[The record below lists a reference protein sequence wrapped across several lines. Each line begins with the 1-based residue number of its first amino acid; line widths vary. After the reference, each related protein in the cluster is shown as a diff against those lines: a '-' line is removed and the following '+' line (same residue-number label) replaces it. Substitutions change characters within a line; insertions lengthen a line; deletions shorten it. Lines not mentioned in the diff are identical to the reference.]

1 MDDLG
6 NEHIPK
12 LVRQIAIPASVGMF
26 FNTMYN
32 VVDTFWA
39 GQLSP
44 EALAALSLSLIPFIG
59 LLAVGI
65 GLGQGASALIS
76 NALGAED
83 DDQASRLMA
92 QALSL
97 AFAVSAVVVAI
108 GLVVTPLLYR
118 GMGASGEYLE
128 LSLDYMNWLIYGS
141 GAFIFAFVINS
152 GLNAQGDTKSY
163 RNALICGFFANVIL
177 DPLFLFGW
185 GPFPALG
192 LEGIAIS
199 TVLIEL
205 GVVTYLSVKLLTS
218 KLGENLSIRK
228 FSLQVKLIVDLV
240 KQGFPASVSILFIS
254 LNFYVILH
262 FISDFGK
269 TSVAAYGVSTRI
281 VQVMLLPSIG
291 LNTAALS
298 LTGFNF
304 GANKLERVN
313 QTWRTCFNYSLL
325 LTAFGGIL
333 LFCFPEFLLKLF
345 TDSEEIIEV
354 GPTLLR
360 VEAVLLSA
368 YTTIFL
374 GTSVLQGLKKP
385 MFGMILSIYRLIVA
399 PVIFFWVFSDL
410 LGYGL
415 NGIWVGI
422 FLTTASGALITW
434 FYLKHSL
441 INFSSVQQ

>member
-1 MDDLG
+1 MTL
-6 NEHIPK
+6 
-12 LVRQIAIPASVGMF
+12 
-26 FNTMYN
+26 
-32 VVDTFWA
+32 
-39 GQLSP
+39 
-44 EALAALSLSLIPFIG
+44 FIG

-65 GLGQGASALIS
+65 GLGQGANALIS
-76 NALGAED
+76 NALGADD

-92 QALSL
+92 QAFSL
-97 AFAVSAVVVAI
+97 AFAVSAVIVVI
-108 GLVVTPLLYR
+108 GIVVTPFLYR
-118 GMGASGEYLE
+118 GMGASGEYLK

-141 GAFIFAFVINS
+141 GTFIFAFVINS

-163 RNALICGFFANVIL
+163 RNALICGFFANVVL

-205 GVVTYLSVKLLTS
+205 GVVTYLSIKLLSS
-218 KLGENLSIRK
+218 KLGE
-228 FSLQVKLIVDLV
+228 KLIIKKLVPQVETITDLV
-240 KQGFPASVSILFIS
+240 KQGFPASLSILFIS

-281 VQVMLLPSIG
+281 VQVILLPSIG
-291 LNTAALS
+291 LNTAALT

-304 GANKLERVN
+304 GANNLDRVN
-313 QTWRTCFNYSLL
+313 QTWRTCFKYSLL
-325 LTAFGGIL
+325 LTTLGGAFL
-333 LFCFPEFLLKLF
+333 LFFPEFLLRLF
-345 TDSEEIIEV
+345 TNSQEIIEV

-360 VEAVLLSA
+360 VEAVLLAA
-368 YTTIFL
+368 YTIIFL
-374 GTSVLQGLKKP
+374 GTSILQGIKKP
-385 MFGMILSIYRLIVA
+385 MFGMILSVYRLIVA
-399 PVIFFWVFSDL
+399 PVIFFWVFSEI

-415 NGIWVGI
+415 NGIWAGI

-434 FYLKHSL
+434 FYLNRTLKKLS
-441 INFSSVQQ
+441 

>member
-1 MDDLG
+1 MDLG

-97 AFAVSAVVVAI
+97 AFVVSAVVVAI
-108 GLVVTPLLYR
+108 GLFVTPFLYR

-228 FSLQVKLIVDLV
+228 FSLQIKLIVDLV

-304 GANKLERVN
+304 GANNLERVN

-360 VEAVLLSA
+360 VEAVLLTA

-399 PVIFFWVFSDL
+399 PVIFFWLFSDL

-434 FYLKHSL
+434 FFLRKTL
-441 INFSSVQQ
+441 INFSNS

>member
-1 MDDLG
+1 
-6 NEHIPK
+6 
-12 LVRQIAIPASVGMF
+12 
-26 FNTMYN
+26 
-32 VVDTFWA
+32 
-39 GQLSP
+39 
-44 EALAALSLSLIPFIG
+44 
-59 LLAVGI
+59 
-65 GLGQGASALIS
+65 
-76 NALGAED
+76 
-83 DDQASRLMA
+83 
-92 QALSL
+92 
-97 AFAVSAVVVAI
+97 
-108 GLVVTPLLYR
+108 
-118 GMGASGEYLE
+118 MGASGEYLE

-141 GAFIFAFVINS
+141 ATFIFAFVLNS

-163 RNALICGFFANVIL
+163 RNALICGFFANVVL

-205 GVVTYLSVKLLTS
+205 GVVTYLSIKLLSS
-218 KLGENLSIRK
+218 KLGKQLIPRK
-228 FSLQVKLIVDLV
+228 FFPQTKIVIDLI
-240 KQGFPASVSILFIS
+240 KQGFPASFSILFIS

-262 FISDFGK
+262 FVSDFGK
-269 TSVAAYGVSTRI
+269 SSVAAYGVATRI
-281 VQVMLLPSIG
+281 VQVILLPSLG

-304 GANKLERVN
+304 GANNIERVD
-313 QTWRTCFNYSLL
+313 QTWKICFNYSLL
-325 LTAFGGIL
+325 LTAIGGIIL
-333 LFCFPEFLLKLF
+333 LCFPEFLLSLF

-360 VEAVLLSA
+360 VEAVLLTA

-385 MFGMILSIYRLIVA
+385 MFGMMLSIYRLIVA
-399 PVIFFWVFSDL
+399 PIIFFWTFTEV

-415 NGIWVGI
+415 NGIWLGI

-434 FYLKHSL
+434 FYLRRTL
-441 INFSSVQQ
+441 INFSNTQN

>member
-1 MDDLG
+1 MELG
-6 NEHIPK
+6 NDQIPK
-12 LVRQIAIPASVGMF
+12 LIRQIAIPASVGMF

-65 GLGQGASALIS
+65 GLGQGANALIS
-76 NALGAED
+76 NALGADD

-92 QALSL
+92 QAFSL
-97 AFAVSAVVVAI
+97 AFAVSAVIVVI
-108 GLVVTPLLYR
+108 GIAVTPFLYR
-118 GMGASGEYLE
+118 GMGASGEYLK
-128 LSLDYMNWLIYGS
+128 LSLNYMNWLIYGS
-141 GAFIFAFVINS
+141 GTFIFAFVINS

-163 RNALICGFFANVIL
+163 RNALICGFFANVVL

-205 GVVTYLSVKLLTS
+205 GVVTYLSVKLLSS
-218 KLGENLSIRK
+218 KLGEKLLIKK
-228 FSLQVKLIVDLV
+228 FIPQVETITDLV
-240 KQGFPASVSILFIS
+240 KQGFPASLSILFIS

-281 VQVMLLPSIG
+281 VQVILLPSIG
-291 LNTAALS
+291 LNTAALT

-304 GANKLERVN
+304 GANNLDRVN
-313 QTWRTCFNYSLL
+313 QTWRTCFKYSLL
-325 LTAFGGIL
+325 LTTLGGALL
-333 LFCFPEFLLKLF
+333 LFFPEFLLRLF
-345 TDSEEIIEV
+345 TDSQEIIEV

-360 VEAVLLSA
+360 VEAVLLAA

-374 GTSVLQGLKKP
+374 GTSILQGIKKP
-385 MFGMILSIYRLIVA
+385 MFGMILSVYRLIVA
-399 PVIFFWVFSDL
+399 PVIFFWVFSEI

-415 NGIWVGI
+415 NGIWAGI

-434 FYLKHSL
+434 FYLNRTLKKLS
-441 INFSSVQQ
+441 

>member
-1 MDDLG
+1 MELG
-6 NEHIPK
+6 NDQIPK
-12 LVRQIAIPASVGMF
+12 LIRQIAIPASVGMF

-65 GLGQGASALIS
+65 GLGQGANALIS
-76 NALGAED
+76 NALGADD
-83 DDQASRLMA
+83 DDQASRLIA
-92 QALSL
+92 QAFSL
-97 AFAVSAVVVAI
+97 AFAVSAVIVVI
-108 GLVVTPLLYR
+108 GIVVTPFLYR
-118 GMGASGEYLE
+118 GMGASGEYLK
-128 LSLDYMNWLIYGS
+128 LSLNYMNWLIYGS
-141 GAFIFAFVINS
+141 GTFIFAFVINS

-163 RNALICGFFANVIL
+163 RNALICGFFANVVL

-205 GVVTYLSVKLLTS
+205 GVVTYLSIKLLSS
-218 KLGENLSIRK
+218 KLGE
-228 FSLQVKLIVDLV
+228 KLIIKKFVPQVETITDLV
-240 KQGFPASVSILFIS
+240 KQGFPASLSMLFIS

-281 VQVMLLPSIG
+281 VQVILLPSIG
-291 LNTAALS
+291 LNTAALT

-304 GANKLERVN
+304 GANNLDRVN
-313 QTWRTCFNYSLL
+313 QTWRTCFKYSLL
-325 LTAFGGIL
+325 LTTLGGALL
-333 LFCFPEFLLKLF
+333 LFFPEFLLRLF
-345 TDSEEIIEV
+345 TDSQEIIEV

-360 VEAVLLSA
+360 VEAVLLAA
-368 YTTIFL
+368 YTIIFL
-374 GTSVLQGLKKP
+374 GTSILQGIKKP
-385 MFGMILSIYRLIVA
+385 MFGMILSVYRLIVA
-399 PVIFFWVFSDL
+399 PVIFFWVFSEI

-415 NGIWVGI
+415 NGIWAGI

-434 FYLKHSL
+434 FYLNRTLKKLS
-441 INFSSVQQ
+441 

>member
-1 MDDLG
+1 MDLG
-6 NEHIPK
+6 NEQIPK

-76 NALGAED
+76 NAMGAED

-97 AFAVSAVVVAI
+97 AFVVSAVVVAL
-108 GLVVTPLLYR
+108 GLVVTPFLYR

-205 GVVTYLSVKLLTS
+205 GVVTYLSVKLLSS
-218 KLGENLSIRK
+218 KLGGNLSTRK

-240 KQGFPASVSILFIS
+240 KQGFPASLSILFIS

-304 GANKLERVN
+304 GANNLERVN
-313 QTWRTCFNYSLL
+313 QTWRTCFHYSLL

-333 LFCFPEFLLKLF
+333 LFCFPEFLLRLF

-360 VEAVLLSA
+360 VEAVLLTA

-399 PVIFFWVFSDL
+399 PVIFFWLFSDL

-422 FLTTASGALITW
+422 FLTTASGALTTW
-434 FYLKHSL
+434 FFLRKTL
-441 INFSSVQQ
+441 INFSNS

>member
-1 MDDLG
+1 MDLG

-205 GVVTYLSVKLLTS
+205 GVVTYLSVKLLSS

-228 FSLQVKLIVDLV
+228 FSLQIKLIVDLV

-304 GANKLERVN
+304 GANNLERVN

-360 VEAVLLSA
+360 VEAVLLTA

-434 FYLKHSL
+434 FYLKYSL
-441 INFSSVQQ
+441 INFTSVQQ

>member
-1 MDDLG
+1 MELG
-6 NEHIPK
+6 NDQIPK
-12 LVRQIAIPASVGMF
+12 LIRQIAIPASVGMF

-65 GLGQGASALIS
+65 GLGQGANALIS
-76 NALGAED
+76 NALGADD

-92 QALSL
+92 QAFSL
-97 AFAVSAVVVAI
+97 AFAVSAVIVII
-108 GLVVTPLLYR
+108 GIVVTPFLYR
-118 GMGASGEYLE
+118 GMGASGEYLK

-141 GAFIFAFVINS
+141 GTFIFAFVINS

-163 RNALICGFFANVIL
+163 RNALICGFFANVVL

-205 GVVTYLSVKLLTS
+205 GVVTYLSTKLLSS
-218 KLGENLSIRK
+218 KLGEKLLIKK
-228 FSLQVKLIVDLV
+228 FVPQVKTITDLV
-240 KQGFPASVSILFIS
+240 KQGFPASLSILFIS
-254 LNFYVILH
+254 LNFYVILN

-281 VQVMLLPSIG
+281 VQVILLPSIG
-291 LNTAALS
+291 LNTAALT

-304 GANKLERVN
+304 GANNLDRVN
-313 QTWRTCFNYSLL
+313 QTWRTCFKYSLL
-325 LTAFGGIL
+325 LTTLGGALL
-333 LFCFPEFLLKLF
+333 LFFPEFLLRLF
-345 TDSEEIIEV
+345 TDSQEIIEV

-360 VEAVLLSA
+360 VEAVLLAA

-374 GTSVLQGLKKP
+374 GTSILQGIKKP
-385 MFGMILSIYRLIVA
+385 MFGMILSLYRLIVA
-399 PVIFFWVFSDL
+399 PVIFFWVFSEI

-415 NGIWVGI
+415 NGIWAGI

-434 FYLKHSL
+434 YYLNRTLKELS
-441 INFSSVQQ
+441 

>member
-1 MDDLG
+1 MDLG

-59 LLAVGI
+59 LLAVGF
-65 GLGQGASALIS
+65 GLGQGACALIS
-76 NALGAED
+76 NALGTED
-83 DDQASRLMA
+83 NDQASRLVA
-92 QALSL
+92 QALLL
-97 AFAVSAVVVAI
+97 AFAVSAVIVVV
-108 GLVVTPLLYR
+108 GLVVTPFLYR

-141 GAFIFAFVINS
+141 GAFIFALVINS

-163 RNALICGFFANVIL
+163 RNALICGFFANIIL

-185 GPFPALG
+185 GYFPALG

-205 GVVTYLSVKLLTS
+205 GVVTYLSVKLLSS
-218 KLGENLSIRK
+218 KLGGNLCIRK
-228 FSLQVKLIVDLV
+228 FSLQVNLILDLV
-240 KQGFPASVSILFIS
+240 KHGFPASLSSGFIS
-254 LNFYVILH
+254 FYFYVFLY

-304 GANKLERVN
+304 GANNRERVN

-333 LFCFPEFLLKLF
+333 LFCFPEFLLRLF
-345 TDSEEIIEV
+345 TDSEAIIEV

-360 VEAVLLSA
+360 VEAVLLTA

-374 GTSVLQGLKKP
+374 GTSVLQGLKQP

-399 PVIFFWVFSDL
+399 PVIFFWVFTEI

-434 FYLKHSL
+434 FYLNRTLKELS
-441 INFSSVQQ
+441 

>member
-1 MDDLG
+1 MDLG
-6 NEHIPK
+6 NEQIPK

-76 NALGAED
+76 NAMGAED

-97 AFAVSAVVVAI
+97 AFVVSTVVVAL
-108 GLVVTPLLYR
+108 GLVVTPFLYR

-163 RNALICGFFANVIL
+163 RNALICGFFANIIL

-205 GVVTYLSVKLLTS
+205 GVVTYLSVKLLSS
-218 KLGENLSIRK
+218 KLGGNLSTRK

-240 KQGFPASVSILFIS
+240 KQGFPASLSILFIS

-304 GANKLERVN
+304 GANNLERVN
-313 QTWRTCFNYSLL
+313 QTWRTCFHYSLL

-333 LFCFPEFLLKLF
+333 LFCFPEFLLRLF

-360 VEAVLLSA
+360 VEAVLLTA

-399 PVIFFWVFSDL
+399 PVIFFWLFSDL

-415 NGIWVGI
+415 NGIWAGI

-434 FYLKHSL
+434 FVLRKTL
-441 INFSSVQQ
+441 INFSNS

>member
-1 MDDLG
+1 MDLG
-6 NEHIPK
+6 NEQIPK

-76 NALGAED
+76 NAMGAED

-97 AFAVSAVVVAI
+97 AFVVSTVVVAL
-108 GLVVTPLLYR
+108 GLVVTPFLYR

-128 LSLDYMNWLIYGS
+128 FSLDYMNWLIYGS

-163 RNALICGFFANVIL
+163 RNALICGFFANIIL

-205 GVVTYLSVKLLTS
+205 GVVTYLSVKLLSS
-218 KLGENLSIRK
+218 KLGGTLGIRK
-228 FSLQVKLIVDLV
+228 FSPQVKIIIDLV
-240 KQGFPASVSILFIS
+240 KQGFPASLSILFIS

-304 GANKLERVN
+304 GANNLERGN

-333 LFCFPEFLLKLF
+333 LFCFPEFLLRLF

-354 GPTLLR
+354 GPILLR
-360 VEAVLLSA
+360 VEALLLTA

-385 MFGMILSIYRLIVA
+385 MFGMILSIYRLVVA
-399 PVIFFWVFSDL
+399 PIIFFWLFSDL

-415 NGIWVGI
+415 NGIWAGI

-434 FYLKHSL
+434 FFLRKTL
-441 INFSSVQQ
+441 INFSYS

>member
-1 MDDLG
+1 MDLG

-65 GLGQGASALIS
+65 GLGQGVSALIS

-163 RNALICGFFANVIL
+163 RNALICGFFANIIL

-205 GVVTYLSVKLLTS
+205 GVVTYLSVKLLSS
-218 KLGENLSIRK
+218 KLGENLSTRK

-240 KQGFPASVSILFIS
+240 KQGFPASLSILFIS

-304 GANKLERVN
+304 GANNLERVN
-313 QTWRTCFNYSLL
+313 QTWRICFNYSLL

-333 LFCFPEFLLKLF
+333 LFCFPEFLLRLF

-354 GPTLLR
+354 GPILLR
-360 VEAVLLSA
+360 VEALLLTA

-399 PVIFFWVFSDL
+399 PVIFFWLFSDL

-415 NGIWVGI
+415 NGIWAGI

-434 FYLKHSL
+434 FFHRKTL
-441 INFSSVQQ
+441 INFSYS

>member
-1 MDDLG
+1 MDLG
-6 NEHIPK
+6 NEQIPK

-76 NALGAED
+76 NAMGAED

-97 AFAVSAVVVAI
+97 AFVVSAVVVAL
-108 GLVVTPLLYR
+108 GLVVTPFLYR

-163 RNALICGFFANVIL
+163 RNALICGFFANIIL

-205 GVVTYLSVKLLTS
+205 GVVTYLSVKLLSS
-218 KLGENLSIRK
+218 KLGGNLSTRK

-240 KQGFPASVSILFIS
+240 KQGFPASLSILFIS

-304 GANKLERVN
+304 GANNLERVN
-313 QTWRTCFNYSLL
+313 QTWRTCFHYSLL

-333 LFCFPEFLLKLF
+333 LFCFPEFLLRLF

-360 VEAVLLSA
+360 IEAVLLTA

-399 PVIFFWVFSDL
+399 PVIFFWLFSDL

-415 NGIWVGI
+415 NGIWAGI

-434 FYLKHSL
+434 FFLRKTL
-441 INFSSVQQ
+441 INFSYS

>member
-1 MDDLG
+1 MELG
-6 NEHIPK
+6 NDQIPK
-12 LVRQIAIPASVGMF
+12 LIRQIAIPASVGMF

-65 GLGQGASALIS
+65 GLGQGANALIS
-76 NALGAED
+76 NALGADD
-83 DDQASRLMA
+83 DDQASRLIA
-92 QALSL
+92 QAFSL
-97 AFAVSAVVVAI
+97 AFAVSAVIVVI
-108 GLVVTPLLYR
+108 GIVVTPFLYR
-118 GMGASGEYLE
+118 GMGASGEYLK

-141 GAFIFAFVINS
+141 GTFIFAFVINS

-163 RNALICGFFANVIL
+163 RNALICGFFANIVL

-205 GVVTYLSVKLLTS
+205 GVVTYLSIKLLSS
-218 KLGENLSIRK
+218 KLGEKLLIKK
-228 FSLQVKLIVDLV
+228 FVPQVKTITDLV
-240 KQGFPASVSILFIS
+240 KQGFPASLSILFIS
-254 LNFYVILH
+254 LNFYVILN

-281 VQVMLLPSIG
+281 VQVILLPSIG
-291 LNTAALS
+291 LNTAALT

-304 GANKLERVN
+304 GANNLDRVN
-313 QTWRTCFNYSLL
+313 QTWRTCFKYSLL
-325 LTAFGGIL
+325 LTTLGGALL
-333 LFCFPEFLLKLF
+333 LFFPEFLLRLF
-345 TDSEEIIEV
+345 TDSQEIIEV

-360 VEAVLLSA
+360 VEAVLLAA

-374 GTSVLQGLKKP
+374 GTSILQGIKKP
-385 MFGMILSIYRLIVA
+385 MFGMILSLYRLIVA
-399 PVIFFWVFSDL
+399 PVIFFWVFSEI

-415 NGIWVGI
+415 NGIWAGI

-434 FYLKHSL
+434 YYLNRTLKELS
-441 INFSSVQQ
+441 

>member
-1 MDDLG
+1 MELG
-6 NEHIPK
+6 NDQIPK
-12 LVRQIAIPASVGMF
+12 LIRQIAIPASVGMF

-65 GLGQGASALIS
+65 GLGQGANALIS
-76 NALGAED
+76 NALGADD
-83 DDQASRLMA
+83 DDQASRLIA
-92 QALSL
+92 QAFSL
-97 AFAVSAVVVAI
+97 AFAVSAVIVVI
-108 GLVVTPLLYR
+108 GIVVTPFLYR
-118 GMGASGEYLE
+118 GMGASGEYLK
-128 LSLDYMNWLIYGS
+128 LSLNYMNWLIYGS
-141 GAFIFAFVINS
+141 GMFIFAFVINS

-163 RNALICGFFANVIL
+163 RNALICGFFANVVL

-205 GVVTYLSVKLLTS
+205 GVVTYLSIKLLSS
-218 KLGENLSIRK
+218 KLGE
-228 FSLQVKLIVDLV
+228 KLIIKKFLPQVETITDLV
-240 KQGFPASVSILFIS
+240 KQGFPASLSMLFIS

-281 VQVMLLPSIG
+281 VQVILLPSIG
-291 LNTAALS
+291 LNTAALT

-304 GANKLERVN
+304 GANNLDRVN
-313 QTWRTCFNYSLL
+313 QTWRTCFKYSLL
-325 LTAFGGIL
+325 LTTLGGALL
-333 LFCFPEFLLKLF
+333 LFFPEFLLRLF
-345 TDSEEIIEV
+345 TDSQEIIEV

-360 VEAVLLSA
+360 VEAVLLAA

-374 GTSVLQGLKKP
+374 GTSILQGIKKP
-385 MFGMILSIYRLIVA
+385 MFGMILSVYRLIVA
-399 PVIFFWVFSDL
+399 PVIFFWVFSEI

-415 NGIWVGI
+415 NGIWAGI

-434 FYLKHSL
+434 FYLNRTLKKLS
-441 INFSSVQQ
+441 

>member
-1 MDDLG
+1 MDLG

-44 EALAALSLSLIPFIG
+44 EALAALSLSLVPFIG
-59 LLAVGI
+59 LLAIGF
-65 GLGQGASALIS
+65 GLGQGTNALIS
-76 NALGAED
+76 NALGENNS
-83 DDQASRLMA
+83 DQASHLMA

-97 AFAVSAVVVAI
+97 TLIVSIVFLVV
-108 GLVVTPLLYR
+108 GLVLTPFLYR
-118 GMGASGEYLE
+118 GMGASGDYLK
-128 LSLDYMNWLIYGS
+128 LSLEYMNWLIYGS
-141 GAFIFAFVINS
+141 GTFILGLSINS

-163 RNALICGFFANVIL
+163 RNALICGFFANVNL
-177 DPLFLFGW
+177 DPLFLYGW
-185 GPFPALG
+185 GHFTDMG
-192 LEGIAIS
+192 NEGIASS
-199 TVLIEL
+199 TILIEL
-205 GVVTYLSVKLLTS
+205 GVVIYLS
-218 KLGENLSIRK
+218 I
-228 FSLQVKLIVDLV
+228 KLISSDLGKRLILEEFSPRLKPISDLV
-240 KQGFPASVSILFIS
+240 KQGFPAIISMFFIS
-254 LNFYVILH
+254 INFYAILY

-269 TSVAAYGVSTRI
+269 PAVAAYGVATRV
-281 VQVMLLPSIG
+281 VQLMLLPSIG
-291 LNTAALS
+291 LTTAALS

-304 GANKLERVN
+304 GANNLERVN
-313 QTWRTCFNYSLL
+313 QTWRACFHYSLL
-325 LTAFGGIL
+325 LTTFGGIL
-333 LFCFPEFLLKLF
+333 LICFPEFLLKLF

-354 GPTLLR
+354 GTILLR
-360 VEAVLLSA
+360 VEAVLLTA

-385 MFGMILSIYRLIVA
+385 MFGMILNIYRLIVA
-399 PVIFFWVFSDL
+399 PVIFFWLFSDL

-434 FYLKHSL
+434 FFLNRTLKELS
-441 INFSSVQQ
+441 

>member
-1 MDDLG
+1 MDLG

-228 FSLQVKLIVDLV
+228 FSLQIKLIVDLV

-304 GANKLERVN
+304 GANNLERVN

-360 VEAVLLSA
+360 VEAVLLTA

-399 PVIFFWVFSDL
+399 PVIFFWLFSDL

>member
-1 MDDLG
+1 MDLG
-6 NEHIPK
+6 NEQIPK

-97 AFAVSAVVVAI
+97 ALVVSAVVVVI
-108 GLVVTPLLYR
+108 GLVVTPFLYR

-205 GVVTYLSVKLLTS
+205 GVVTYLSIKLL
-218 KLGENLSIRK
+218 
-228 FSLQVKLIVDLV
+228 
-240 KQGFPASVSILFIS
+240 S

-304 GANKLERVN
+304 GANNLERVN
-313 QTWRTCFNYSLL
+313 QTWRTCFHYSLL

-333 LFCFPEFLLKLF
+333 LFCFPEFLLRLF

-360 VEAVLLSA
+360 VEAVLLTA

-399 PVIFFWVFSDL
+399 PVIFFWLFSDL

-415 NGIWVGI
+415 NGIWAGI

-434 FYLKHSL
+434 FYLKRTL
-441 INFSSVQQ
+441 INVNSVQQ

>member
-1 MDDLG
+1 MELG
-6 NEHIPK
+6 NDQIPK
-12 LVRQIAIPASVGMF
+12 LIRQIAIPASVGMF

-65 GLGQGASALIS
+65 GLGQGANALIS
-76 NALGAED
+76 NALGADD

-92 QALSL
+92 QAFSL
-97 AFAVSAVVVAI
+97 AFAVSAVIVII
-108 GLVVTPLLYR
+108 GIVVTPFLYR
-118 GMGASGEYLE
+118 GMGASGEYLK

-141 GAFIFAFVINS
+141 GTFIFAFVINS

-163 RNALICGFFANVIL
+163 RNALICGFFANVVL

-205 GVVTYLSVKLLTS
+205 GVVTYLSTKLLSS
-218 KLGENLSIRK
+218 KLGGKLLIKK
-228 FSLQVKLIVDLV
+228 FAPQVETITDLV
-240 KQGFPASVSILFIS
+240 KQGFPASLSILFIS

-281 VQVMLLPSIG
+281 VQVILLPSIG
-291 LNTAALS
+291 LNTAALT

-304 GANKLERVN
+304 GANNLDRVN
-313 QTWRTCFNYSLL
+313 QTWRTCFKYSLL
-325 LTAFGGIL
+325 LTTLGGALL
-333 LFCFPEFLLKLF
+333 LFFPEFLLRLF
-345 TDSEEIIEV
+345 TDSQEIIEV

-360 VEAVLLSA
+360 VEAVLLAA

-374 GTSVLQGLKKP
+374 GTSILQGIKKP
-385 MFGMILSIYRLIVA
+385 MFGMILSLYRLIVA
-399 PVIFFWVFSDL
+399 PVIFFWVFSEI

-415 NGIWVGI
+415 NGIWAGI

-434 FYLKHSL
+434 FYLNRTLKKLS
-441 INFSSVQQ
+441 

>member
-1 MDDLG
+1 MDLG

-97 AFAVSAVVVAI
+97 AFAVSALVVAI

-228 FSLQVKLIVDLV
+228 FSLQIKLIVDLV

-304 GANKLERVN
+304 GANNLERVH

-360 VEAVLLSA
+360 VEAVLLTA

-399 PVIFFWVFSDL
+399 PVIFFWLFSDL

>member
-1 MDDLG
+1 
-6 NEHIPK
+6 
-12 LVRQIAIPASVGMF
+12 
-26 FNTMYN
+26 
-32 VVDTFWA
+32 
-39 GQLSP
+39 
-44 EALAALSLSLIPFIG
+44 
-59 LLAVGI
+59 VGI
-65 GLGQGASALIS
+65 GLGQGANALIS
-76 NALGAED
+76 NGLGAED
-83 DDQASRLMA
+83 DDQAGRLMA

-97 AFAVSAVVVAI
+97 AFVVSAVVVAL
-108 GLVVTPLLYR
+108 GLVVTPFLYR

-205 GVVTYLSVKLLTS
+205 GVVTYLSVKLLSS
-218 KLGENLSIRK
+218 KLGGTLGIRK
-228 FSLQVKLIVDLV
+228 FSPQVKIIIDLV
-240 KQGFPASVSILFIS
+240 KQGFPASLSILFIS

-304 GANKLERVN
+304 GANNLERVN
-313 QTWRTCFNYSLL
+313 QTWRICFNYSLL

-333 LFCFPEFLLKLF
+333 LFCFPEFLLRLF

-360 VEAVLLSA
+360 VEAVLLTA

-399 PVIFFWVFSDL
+399 PVIFFWLFSDL

-415 NGIWVGI
+415 NGIWAGI

-434 FYLKHSL
+434 FFLRKTL
-441 INFSSVQQ
+441 INFSNS

>member
-1 MDDLG
+1 MDLG
-6 NEHIPK
+6 NDSIPK

-76 NALGAED
+76 NAMGAED

-97 AFAVSAVVVAI
+97 AFVVSAVVVAL
-108 GLVVTPLLYR
+108 GLVVTPFLYR

-163 RNALICGFFANVIL
+163 RNALICGFFANIIL

-205 GVVTYLSVKLLTS
+205 GVVTYLSVKLLSS
-218 KLGENLSIRK
+218 KLGGNLSTRK

-240 KQGFPASVSILFIS
+240 KQGFPASLSILFIS

-304 GANKLERVN
+304 GANNLERVN
-313 QTWRTCFNYSLL
+313 QTWRTCFHYSLL

-333 LFCFPEFLLKLF
+333 LFCFPEFLLRLF

-360 VEAVLLSA
+360 IEAVLLTA

-399 PVIFFWVFSDL
+399 PVIFFWLFSDL

-415 NGIWVGI
+415 NGIWAGI

-434 FYLKHSL
+434 FYLKRTL
-441 INFSSVQQ
+441 ININSVQQ

>member
-1 MDDLG
+1 MDLG

-76 NALGAED
+76 NALGAGD

-97 AFAVSAVVVAI
+97 AFVVSAVVVAI

-141 GAFIFAFVINS
+141 GAFTFTFVINS

-205 GVVTYLSVKLLTS
+205 GVVTYLSVKLLSS
-218 KLGENLSIRK
+218 KLGGNLSTRK
-228 FSLQVKLIVDLV
+228 FSLQVKIIVDLV
-240 KQGFPASVSILFIS
+240 KQGFPASLSILFIS

-304 GANKLERVN
+304 GANNLERVN

-345 TDSEEIIEV
+345 TDSEEIIVV

-360 VEAVLLSA
+360 VEAVLLTA

-399 PVIFFWVFSDL
+399 PVIFFWIFSDL
-410 LGYGL
+410 LGYSL
-415 NGIWVGI
+415 NGIWAGI
-422 FLTTASGALITW
+422 CLTTASGALITW
-434 FYLKHSL
+434 FFLRKTL
-441 INFSSVQQ
+441 INFSNS

>member
-1 MDDLG
+1 MDLG
-6 NEHIPK
+6 NDHIPR
-12 LVRQIAIPASVGMF
+12 LVRQIAVPASVGMF

-39 GQLSP
+39 GQLSS

-59 LLAVGI
+59 LLAIGI
-65 GLGQGASALIS
+65 GLGQGTNALIS
-76 NALGAED
+76 NALGADD

-92 QALSL
+92 QALTL
-97 AFAVSAVVVAI
+97 AFVVSAVVVAVGI
-108 GLVVTPLLYR
+108 VITPFLYR

-128 LSLDYMNWLIYGS
+128 LALDYMNWLIYGS
-141 GAFIFAFVINS
+141 ATFIFAFVLNS

-163 RNALICGFFANVIL
+163 RNALICGFFANVVL

-205 GVVTYLSVKLLTS
+205 GVVTYLSIKLLSS
-218 KLGENLSIRK
+218 KLGKQLIFRK
-228 FSLQVKLIVDLV
+228 FFPQTKIIIDLI
-240 KQGFPASVSILFIS
+240 KQGFPASFSILFIS

-262 FISDFGK
+262 FVSDFGK
-269 TSVAAYGVSTRI
+269 SSVAAYGVATRI
-281 VQVMLLPSIG
+281 VQVILLPSLG

-304 GANKLERVN
+304 GANNIERVD
-313 QTWRTCFNYSLL
+313 QTWKICFNYSLL
-325 LTAFGGIL
+325 LTAIGGIIL
-333 LFCFPEFLLKLF
+333 LCFPEFLLSLF

-360 VEAVLLSA
+360 VEAVLLTA

-385 MFGMILSIYRLIVA
+385 MFGMMLSIYRLIVA
-399 PVIFFWVFSDL
+399 PIIFFWTFTEV

-415 NGIWVGI
+415 NGIWLGI

-434 FYLKHSL
+434 FYLRRTL
-441 INFSSVQQ
+441 INFSNTQN

>member
-1 MDDLG
+1 MDLG
-6 NEHIPK
+6 NEQIPK

-76 NALGAED
+76 NAMGAED
-83 DDQASRLMA
+83 DDQAGRLMA

-97 AFAVSAVVVAI
+97 AFVVSVVVVAL
-108 GLVVTPLLYR
+108 GLVVTPFLYR

-163 RNALICGFFANVIL
+163 RNALICGFFANIIL

-205 GVVTYLSVKLLTS
+205 GVVTYLSVKLLSS
-218 KLGENLSIRK
+218 KLGGNLSTRK

-240 KQGFPASVSILFIS
+240 KQGFPASLSILFIS

-304 GANKLERVN
+304 GANNLERVN

-333 LFCFPEFLLKLF
+333 LFCFPEFLLRLF

-360 VEAVLLSA
+360 VEAVLLTA

-399 PVIFFWVFSDL
+399 PVIFFWLFSDL

-415 NGIWVGI
+415 NGIWAGI

-434 FYLKHSL
+434 FYLKRTLTHVT
-441 INFSSVQQ
+441 SVQQ

>member
-1 MDDLG
+1 MDLG
-6 NEHIPK
+6 NEQIPK

-76 NALGAED
+76 NAMGAED
-83 DDQASRLMA
+83 DDQAGRLMA

-97 AFAVSAVVVAI
+97 AFVVSVVVVAL
-108 GLVVTPLLYR
+108 GLVVTPFLYR

-163 RNALICGFFANVIL
+163 RNALICGFFANIIL

-205 GVVTYLSVKLLTS
+205 GVVTYLSVKLLSS
-218 KLGENLSIRK
+218 KLGGTLGIRK
-228 FSLQVKLIVDLV
+228 FSPQVKIIIDLV
-240 KQGFPASVSILFIS
+240 KQGFPASLSILFIS

-304 GANKLERVN
+304 GANNLERVN
-313 QTWRTCFNYSLL
+313 QTWRICFNYSLL

-333 LFCFPEFLLKLF
+333 LCCFPEFLLRLF

-354 GPTLLR
+354 GPILLR
-360 VEAVLLSA
+360 VEALLLTA

-385 MFGMILSIYRLIVA
+385 MFGMILSIYRLVVA
-399 PVIFFWVFSDL
+399 PVIFFWLFSDL

-415 NGIWVGI
+415 NGIWAGI

-434 FYLKHSL
+434 FFLRKTL
-441 INFSSVQQ
+441 INFSYS

>member
-1 MDDLG
+1 MDLG
-6 NEHIPK
+6 NDSIPK

-97 AFAVSAVVVAI
+97 AFVVSAVVVAL
-108 GLVVTPLLYR
+108 GLVVTPFLYR

-163 RNALICGFFANVIL
+163 RNALIFGFFANVIL

-205 GVVTYLSVKLLTS
+205 GVVTYLSVKLLSS
-218 KLGENLSIRK
+218 KLGGNLSTRK
-228 FSLQVKLIVDLV
+228 FSLQVKLIIDLV
-240 KQGFPASVSILFIS
+240 KQGFPASLSILFIS

-304 GANKLERVN
+304 GANNLERVN

-333 LFCFPEFLLKLF
+333 
-345 TDSEEIIEV
+345 
-354 GPTLLR
+354 
-360 VEAVLLSA
+360 
-368 YTTIFL
+368 
-374 GTSVLQGLKKP
+374 
-385 MFGMILSIYRLIVA
+385 
-399 PVIFFWVFSDL
+399 
-410 LGYGL
+410 
-415 NGIWVGI
+415 
-422 FLTTASGALITW
+422 
-434 FYLKHSL
+434 
-441 INFSSVQQ
+441 

>member
-1 MDDLG
+1 MDLG
-6 NEHIPK
+6 KDHIPK

-97 AFAVSAVVVAI
+97 AFVVSAVVVVL
-108 GLVVTPLLYR
+108 GLVVTPFLYR

-152 GLNAQGDTKSY
+152 GLSAQGDTKSY
-163 RNALICGFFANVIL
+163 RNALICGFFANIIL

-185 GPFPALG
+185 GPLPALG
-192 LEGIAIS
+192 LEGIGIS

-205 GVVTYLSVKLLTS
+205 GVVTYLSIKLLSS

-240 KQGFPASVSILFIS
+240 KQGFPASLSILFIS

-304 GANKLERVN
+304 GANNLERIN
-313 QTWRTCFNYSLL
+313 QTWRTCFNYSLP

-415 NGIWVGI
+415 NGIWAGI

-434 FYLKHSL
+434 FFLRKTL
-441 INFSSVQQ
+441 INFSNS

>member
-1 MDDLG
+1 MDLG

-59 LLAVGI
+59 VLAVGI

-76 NALGAED
+76 NALGAGD

-97 AFAVSAVVVAI
+97 AFVVSAVVVAL

-205 GVVTYLSVKLLTS
+205 GVVTYLSVKLLSS
-218 KLGENLSIRK
+218 KLGGNLSTRK
-228 FSLQVKLIVDLV
+228 FSLQVKIIVDLV
-240 KQGFPASVSILFIS
+240 KQGFPASLSILFIS

-304 GANKLERVN
+304 GANNLERVN
-313 QTWRTCFNYSLL
+313 QTWRTCFSYSLL

-360 VEAVLLSA
+360 VEAVLLTA

-399 PVIFFWVFSDL
+399 PVIFFWIFSDL

-415 NGIWVGI
+415 NGIWAGI

-434 FYLKHSL
+434 FFLRKTL
-441 INFSSVQQ
+441 INFSNS

>member
-1 MDDLG
+1 MELG
-6 NEHIPK
+6 NDQIPK
-12 LVRQIAIPASVGMF
+12 LIRQIAIPASVGMF

-65 GLGQGASALIS
+65 GLGQGANALIS
-76 NALGAED
+76 NALGADD

-92 QALSL
+92 QAFSL
-97 AFAVSAVVVAI
+97 AFAVSAVIVII
-108 GLVVTPLLYR
+108 GIVVTPFLYR
-118 GMGASGEYLE
+118 GMGASGEYLK

-141 GAFIFAFVINS
+141 GTFIFAFVINS

-163 RNALICGFFANVIL
+163 RNALICGFFANIVL

-205 GVVTYLSVKLLTS
+205 GVVTYLSIKLLSS
-218 KLGENLSIRK
+218 KLGEKLLIKK
-228 FSLQVKLIVDLV
+228 FVPQVKTITDLV
-240 KQGFPASVSILFIS
+240 KQGFPASLSILFIS
-254 LNFYVILH
+254 LNFYVILN

-281 VQVMLLPSIG
+281 VQVILLPSIG
-291 LNTAALS
+291 LNTAALT

-304 GANKLERVN
+304 GANNLDRVN
-313 QTWRTCFNYSLL
+313 QTWRTCFKYSLL
-325 LTAFGGIL
+325 LTTLGGALL
-333 LFCFPEFLLKLF
+333 LFFPEFLLRLF
-345 TDSEEIIEV
+345 TDSQEIIEV

-360 VEAVLLSA
+360 VEAVLLAA

-374 GTSVLQGLKKP
+374 GTSILQGIKKP
-385 MFGMILSIYRLIVA
+385 MFGMILSLYRLIVA
-399 PVIFFWVFSDL
+399 PVIFFWVFSEI

-415 NGIWVGI
+415 NGIWAGI

-434 FYLKHSL
+434 YYLNRTLKELS
-441 INFSSVQQ
+441 

>member
-1 MDDLG
+1 MDLG
-6 NEHIPK
+6 NDSIPK
-12 LVRQIAIPASVGMF
+12 LVRQIAIPASVGML

-92 QALSL
+92 QALLL
-97 AFAVSAVVVAI
+97 ACVVSTVVVAL
-108 GLVVTPLLYR
+108 GLVVTPFLYR

-205 GVVTYLSVKLLTS
+205 GVVTYLSVKLLSS
-218 KLGENLSIRK
+218 KLGGNLSTRK
-228 FSLQVKLIVDLV
+228 FSLQVKLIIDLV
-240 KQGFPASVSILFIS
+240 KQGFPASLSILFIS

-304 GANKLERVN
+304 GANNLERVN

-360 VEAVLLSA
+360 IEAVLLTA
-368 YTTIFL
+368 YTTIFFRDLRLAGPQKANVWHDTQYLQAHCCTCHLLLALLRFARLRLEWHL
-374 GTSVLQGLKKP
+374 G
-385 MFGMILSIYRLIVA
+385 R
-399 PVIFFWVFSDL
+399 
-410 LGYGL
+410 
-415 NGIWVGI
+415 
-422 FLTTASGALITW
+422 
-434 FYLKHSL
+434 
-441 INFSSVQQ
+441 NFSHNSKWGFDHLVLPKTHFDQCH